1 MGSRK
6 KRWLCSFFES
16 KDALL
21 TADVFP
27 SLFLRYFRPGQIRR
41 WLSQWFIRCSSPHAR
56 LCTGISSEKNF
67 CLELMQYGVLD
78 NQCKMTEEKQAPL
91 WTTSPSSDCSF
102 FWLRKC
108 KTFFFFFSGHH
119 VHGSSCL
126 CVRSCEFG
134 GFFYQSGGIW
144 KVHDEVSGTAEWHSP
159 AGRLPVGRHT
169 AEIFTPALT
178 NPSHAVV
185 PLGTPGRNAAPRH
198 FCALL
203 DPWHCKATVT
213 PETCSEEST
222 YKRLRAV

>member
-1 MGSRK
+1 MPGSAQVFRVRK
-6 KRWLCSFFES
+6 IFALNWCSMVRWTISVKWLKRNRLLCGPHLLAVTAPSFDSEN
-16 KDALL
+16 
-21 TADVFP
+21 V
-27 SLFLRYFRPGQIRR
+27 
-41 WLSQWFIRCSSPHAR
+41 R
-56 LCTGISSEKNF
+56 L
-67 CLELMQYGVLD
+67 
-78 NQCKMTEEKQAPL
+78 
-91 WTTSPSSDCSF
+91 
-102 FWLRKC
+102 
-108 KTFFFFFSGHH
+108 FFFFFSGHH

-134 GFFYQSGGIW
+134 VFFYQSGGIW

-185 PLGTPGRNAAPRH
+185 ALGTPGRNAAPRH

>member
-1 MGSRK
+1 MPGSAQVFRVRK
-6 KRWLCSFFES
+6 IFALNWCSMVCWTISVKWLKRNRLLCGPHLLAVTAPSFDSEN
-16 KDALL
+16 
-21 TADVFP
+21 V
-27 SLFLRYFRPGQIRR
+27 
-41 WLSQWFIRCSSPHAR
+41 R
-56 LCTGISSEKNF
+56 L
-67 CLELMQYGVLD
+67 
-78 NQCKMTEEKQAPL
+78 
-91 WTTSPSSDCSF
+91 
-102 FWLRKC
+102 
-108 KTFFFFFSGHH
+108 FFFFFFLGITFMVLLVFVWEVVSL
-119 VHGSSCL
+119 V
-126 CVRSCEFG
+126 F
-134 GFFYQSGGIW
+134 FFYQSGGIW

-185 PLGTPGRNAAPRH
+185 ALGTPGRNAAPRH